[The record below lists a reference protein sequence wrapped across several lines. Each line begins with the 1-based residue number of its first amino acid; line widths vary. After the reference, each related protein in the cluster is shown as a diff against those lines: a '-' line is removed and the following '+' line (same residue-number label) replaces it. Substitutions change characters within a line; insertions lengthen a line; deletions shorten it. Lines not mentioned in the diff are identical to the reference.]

1 MNTTLSH
8 STTHPP
14 DTEDRQVLHIPAPD
28 ELRRLS
34 FADRLALRVGAWLL
48 ERAQRPRRRRR
59 RRRRVT
65 YIDPIALGDLAVSHR
80 DSLALHSYDPLRQL
94 R

>member
-1 MNTTLSH
+1 MNTTLHH

-28 ELRRLS
+28 ELRRL
-34 FADRLALRVGAWLL
+34 ALTDRISLRIGLWLL
-48 ERAQRPRRRRR
+48 QRARRPRR
-59 RRRRVT
+59 T
-65 YIDPIALGDLAVSHR
+65 YRADTLEAD
-80 DSLALHSYDPLRQL
+80 ALHLYGRNRSPLEARDLLTYDVQRQL

>member
-8 STTHPP
+8 DTTHPP
-14 DTEDRQVLHIPAPD
+14 DTADRQVLHVPAPD

-34 FADRLALRVGAWLL
+34 FADRLALRFGVWLL
-48 ERAQRPRRRRR
+48 ERAQRPRRR

>member
-8 STTHPP
+8 DTTHPP
-14 DTEDRQVLHIPAPD
+14 DTTDRPVLHIPAPD

-34 FADRLALRVGAWLL
+34 FADRLALRVGVWLL

-59 RRRRVT
+59 RRVN